1 MSTNACVYSLAVKVS
16 SELDKITPNN
26 VVKRS
31 VNAIL
36 GMGGGGGGDSNMIQ
50 YRFVYLVNPCSN
62 LGFSVQSSWPN

>member
-36 GMGGGGGGDSNMIQ
+36 GMGGGGGFEYDSISICL
-50 YRFVYLVNPCSN
+50 F
-62 LGFSVQSSWPN
+62 G